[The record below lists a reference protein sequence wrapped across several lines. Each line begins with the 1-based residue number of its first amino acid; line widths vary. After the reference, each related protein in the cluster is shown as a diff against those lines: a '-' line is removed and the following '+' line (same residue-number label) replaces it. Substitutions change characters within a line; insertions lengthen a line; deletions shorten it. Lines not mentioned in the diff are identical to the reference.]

1 MTRSYKSYL
10 IFPITPVGRLLLAVN
25 IEGIIS
31 LPYKLYYWIYWIG
44 YFLSSDC
51 EAFKFFILILVLS

>member
-1 MTRSYKSYL
+1 MPKLYDMD
-10 IFPITPVGRLLLAVN
+10 ILAVN